1 MQFDNYRDP
10 NAESIWLKKSN
21 DYNVQVPEDSCYSN
35 LSHYGTGFGTNNF
48 NIYHQ
53 QHADPNLGGGLV
65 HKIQAPYPVE
75 DYPEIMQKLGTP
87 HTYNSHYDGKK
98 AIFNCNG
105 YITNT
110 QYCHET
116 HRNSRKTKPLDR
128 GVDTM
133 TSVAPLNST
142 LSLGSSHWE
151 QKASELLHD
160 FEKGLVTLY
169 NDAKNVY
176 NWIKKYVCPNISV
189 SVLTDLT
196 KSVEAVLQSSSST
209 GMKIAHVAELFF
221 RKCVL

>member
-48 NIYHQ
+48 NIYPQ

-75 DYPEIMQKLGTP
+75 DYPEIMQKLGPP
-87 HTYNSHYDGKK
+87 HEYNSHYDGKK
-98 AIFNCNG
+98 AFFNCNG
-105 YITNT
+105 YINTT
-110 QYCHET
+110 QYCDITYH
-116 HRNSRKTKPLDR
+116 NSRKTKPLDM
-128 GVDTM
+128 VDNTLS
-133 TSVAPLNST
+133 SVAPLNST
-142 LSLGSSHWE
+142 LNSGSSSWK
-151 QKASELLHD
+151 QKATELLQD

-169 NDAKNVY
+169 HDTENVY
-176 NWIKKYVCPNISV
+176 NWIKKYVCPHLSP
-189 SVLTDLT
+189 SVLVDLT
-196 KSVEAVLQSSSST
+196 KSVEAVLQSTSST
-209 GMKIAHVAELFF
+209 GMKIAHIAELFF